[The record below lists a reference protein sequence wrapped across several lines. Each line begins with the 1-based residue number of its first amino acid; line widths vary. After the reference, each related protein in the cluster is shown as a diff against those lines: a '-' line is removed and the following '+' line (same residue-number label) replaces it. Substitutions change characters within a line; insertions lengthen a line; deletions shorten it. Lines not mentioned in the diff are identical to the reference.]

1 MKTFRHLTVLAV
13 LLLGAC
19 TTTPPA
25 PQGGEI
31 VGSLTYRGQGQVPPG
46 AKADVTVSDPA
57 HRDAPLLSQSL
68 PAGDGH
74 AAVPFR
80 LAFVPAQLPPGPSY
94 MLRAQVRDAAGNLL
108 WVSHETRPIDAAQPH
123 QDLGA
128 VALTPV
134 LPKPSFPK
142 PGTKPIQLG
151 YVAQGSQPDWMLH
164 VVGRKLMLESN
175 DGALKIETATPPRRK
190 IPGGYRYLAHAGK
203 QAVRIDVLNRECGG
217 DNRAPY
223 PDTVTVT
230 AGGRT
235 LHGCGGDPAGA
246 LQHTRWMVH
255 SIDGQQ
261 VASRSRP
268 TLVFEI
274 TGRVAGHASCNSYSG
289 PYKVG
294 SENGLRFGN
303 LVSTRRACAP
313 ALMQQEGAMLAVLN
327 EAVRYELANGS
338 LTIETNDGR
347 QLVARKG

>member
-1 MKTFRHLTVLAV
+1 MKMIRHLSILTV

-31 VGSLTYRGQGQVPPG
+31 IGSLTYRGQGNVPAG
-46 AKADVTVSDPA
+46 AKADVTVGDPA

-74 AAVPFR
+74 AAVPFH
-80 LAFVPAQLPPGPSY
+80 LAFMPTQLPTGPAY
-94 MLRAQVRDAAGNLL
+94 VLRAQVRDAAGNLL
-108 WVSHETRPIDAAQPH
+108 WVSHETRPIDATQLH

-128 VALTPV
+128 VLLTPV

-151 YVAQGSQPDWMLH
+151 YVAQGSRPDWMLH
-164 VVGRKLMLESN
+164 VVGRKLMLESG
-175 DGALKIETATPPRRK
+175 DGTLKIATATPQRRK
-190 IPGGYRYLAHAGK
+190 IPGGYRYMTHAGK
-203 QAVRIDVLNRECGG
+203 QPVRIDVLNRVCGG

-230 AGGRT
+230 VGGKT
-235 LHGCGGDPAGA
+235 WHGCGGDPAGA
-246 LQHTRWMVH
+246 LQHTRWMVR
-255 SIDGQQ
+255 SIDGKN
-261 VASRSRP
+261 VETRSRP

-289 PYKVG
+289 PYKIG
-294 SENGLRFGN
+294 SDNGLRFGD
-303 LVSTRRACAP
+303 LVSTKRACTP
-313 ALMQQEGAMLAVLN
+313 ALMQQENAMLAVLN
-327 EAVRYELANGS
+327 EAVRYELADGT

-347 QLVARKG
+347 QLVAHKG